1 MSKGTTVHED
11 SRPMDENL
19 QKLWW
24 LKNKKGIRCRIPC
37 VLDALTNQSRLSIT
51 VPVKNSLL
59 SYGSYT
65 TVSVELSTYR

>member
-24 LKNKKGIRCRIPC
+24 LKIKKE
-37 VLDALTNQSRLSIT
+37 
-51 VPVKNSLL
+51 
-59 SYGSYT
+59 
-65 TVSVELSTYR
+65 SVAGFLAYSMH